1 MGNILTEVVLTAKE
15 KLDESLNK
23 ANNVI
28 PQLISDIDKK
38 LEETKELV
46 DGAGAASKQEV
57 ENVKSS
63 LTERTT

>member
-1 MGNILTEVVLTAKE
+1 MGNILTEVVLTA
-15 KLDESLNK
+15 
-23 ANNVI
+23 
-28 PQLISDIDKK
+28 
-38 LEETKELV
+38 KELV

>member
-1 MGNILTEVVLTAKE
+1 MILTEVVLTAKE